1 MFKDKIVDF
10 YLDKSLAYCRIFKIK
25 KAIET
30 VNNALWLDKDN
41 VETLIGGGVF
51 LFLSFDKENSF
62 KCFDLA
68 FKMDLNIMF
77 ILGLCQ

>member
-41 VETLIGGGVF
+41 VETLIGGGFFISVF
-51 LFLSFDKENSF
+51 
-62 KCFDLA
+62 
-68 FKMDLNIMF
+68 
-77 ILGLCQ
+77 

>member
-41 VETLIGGGVF
+41 VETLIGGGF
-51 LFLSFDKENSF
+51 FYFCLLIRKILLSV
-62 KCFDLA
+62 L
-68 FKMDLNIMF
+68 I
-77 ILGLCQ
+77 

>member
-41 VETLIGGGVF
+41 VETLIGKGGEIDGLPF
-51 LFLSFDKENSF
+51 QTLTPLKLTLSDGIGGRLENRQPQ
-62 KCFDLA
+62 
-68 FKMDLNIMF
+68 I
-77 ILGLCQ
+77 